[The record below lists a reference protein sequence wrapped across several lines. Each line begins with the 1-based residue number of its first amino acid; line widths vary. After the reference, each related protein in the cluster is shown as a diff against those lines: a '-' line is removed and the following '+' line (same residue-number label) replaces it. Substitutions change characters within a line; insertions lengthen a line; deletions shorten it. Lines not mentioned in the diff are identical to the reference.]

1 MDSKFEEMFEEK
13 FGSTFSTESMKFL
26 NKALMYEGWLLH
38 KEYLKQFKRDLKR
51 DTINTEYLT
60 TFYKEYYKQIMNE

>member
-38 KEYLKQFKRDLKR
+38 KEYLKQFIPEFLIESDKG
-51 DTINTEYLT
+51 E
-60 TFYKEYYKQIMNE
+60 